1 MMLRHTTFNLIGLGA
16 PLLVAVVTIPVLI
29 HALGPDRFGLL
40 TMVWAVVSYF
50 GLFDLGLGR
59 ALTQQ
64 LSQVFARGD
73 DAAVGPLTATA
84 TTLMLALGIVAGI
97 AMALG
102 APWGVDFIKHVPDR
116 AEAIRS
122 VYAMAVAMPA
132 IILTSGFRGVLEAKS
147 AFGLV
152 NMIRLPMGLFTFLGP
167 LAVVWSG
174 HASLDVI
181 TLVLAVGRIV
191 GCLIHAVF
199 AWRVLSPAQRRF
211 HVGVGEMRLLGVS
224 GGWLTVSNIISPIM
238 GYVDRFVI
246 GAVVSASAV
255 AYYATP
261 NEMVT
266 KIWIIPG
273 AVTAVLFPAFAA
285 RMASRD
291 ADNIR
296 LVRASITTLYIMIL
310 PITAA
315 LTVFARELLTLWIS
329 ADFAAH
335 STVLL
340 QIFAVSML
348 ISCMAQIPFTLIQGA
363 GKPRVTALLH
373 CGILPIYLLGLWLL
387 ARTFGVTGAAWAW
400 LLRMVIDAGTLFV
413 LSAPILR
420 LPRHYFINRQSVSLA
435 LLAAV
440 IFAGAFFDSLWLR
453 MLWVITGFGL
463 AVFVTKPVAMLIAY
477 RAGNS

>member
-1 MMLRHTTFNLIGLGA
+1 MILRHTTFNLIGLGA
-16 PLLVAVVTIPVLI
+16 PLLVAVVTIPALI

-64 LSQVFARGD
+64 LSLVFARGS
-73 DAAVGPLTATA
+73 DAEVGPLTATA
-84 TTLMLALGIVAGI
+84 TVLMMGLGVVAGI

-102 APWGVDFIKHVPDR
+102 ASWGVDFIKNVPDR

-122 VYAMAVAMPA
+122 VYAMAIAMPA

-147 AFGLV
+147 AFGIV
-152 NMIRLPMGLFTFLGP
+152 NMIRLPLGLFTFLGP
-167 LAVVWSG
+167 LAAVWAG
-174 HASLDVI
+174 HASLDAI
-181 TLVLAVGRIV
+181 TLVLAAGRIL
-191 GCLIHAVF
+191 GCVVHAIY
-199 AWRVLSPAQRRF
+199 AWRVLSPAQRHF
-211 HVGVGEMRLLGVS
+211 HVGVAEMKQLGAS

-238 GYVDRFVI
+238 GYIDRFVI

-285 RMASRD
+285 RMATQE
-291 ADNIR
+291 ADNTG
-296 LVRASITTLYIMIL
+296 LVRASITTLYIAIL

-315 LTVFARELLTLWIS
+315 LAVFARELLTIWIS
-329 ADFAAH
+329 ADFASH

-348 ISCMAQIPFTLIQGA
+348 ISCMAQIPFTLIQSA
-363 GKPRVTALLH
+363 GKPRTTALVH
-373 CGILPIYLLGLWLL
+373 CCILPVYLLSLWLL
-387 ARTFGVTGAAWAW
+387 ARKFGVTGAAWAW
-400 LLRMVIDAGTLFV
+400 LLRMIIDASTLFV

-420 LPRHYFINRQSVSLA
+420 LPRHYFINRHSVALG

-440 IFAGAFFDSLWLR
+440 IFAGAFFDNLWLR
-453 MLWVITGFGL
+453 ILWVLIGFGL
-463 AVFVTKPVAMLIAY
+463 AVFYTKPVSMLMAY
-477 RAGNS
+477 RARNS